1 MATVNSSKFNIV
13 VNRTT
18 STVTSQVN
26 SNKFN
31 IAVNR
36 ANGEN
41 ELGVNGKANTQVI
54 IYKGGVQ
61 LTPVN
66 STPKDGQFKISID
79 SVQGCTAA
87 IKNNDTVY
95 INTLT
100 EDTGTVIINITLPNG
115 NVIKKYF
122 TVQKSVALSS
132 VKDIETRV
140 TSAEQKITDK
150 AITSVVKESQFI
162 KDMNGKITTNTS
174 NISEVEQ
181 TASSIN
187 SKVTALDGKYS
198 EIKQTA
204 DSINSKVTNLDG
216 KYTEIKQTI
225 DGIDLTGKV
234 SFSDLS
240 TAGKTTINGANIDTT
255 NLVVRGQLISGQIN
269 GVGGIKFAD
278 GAVISS
284 YDSHIAG
291 VKGIRVSAPSIK
303 LGDEVEIS
311 RPTISYDV
319 KGKSSSSSST
329 TTWTM
334 TGAGALTCA
343 SASLSKT
350 LGVSGQ
356 ANIGSVVTNRIDVYG
371 NSNLDGTAYVS
382 GACTIGSEL
391 NVKNKAIYGMNNI
404 ALARGTVYL
413 PQGGGNNTTD
423 YLRIGGGF
431 MAGVDSG
438 NFHFLNRNGGVAR
451 IYAGNVSTAYSL
463 EPIAKSSN
471 RSVFDEINSIK
482 VIDTA
487 EGFRLINNPAKALSE
502 EDTTTS
508 RAVYTTYNE
517 KTEQEEVNIDYTT
530 AISTLWKAVQELKSE
545 NEELK
550 NEVKILSRI
559 DASE

>member
-31 IAVNR
+31 IVVNR

-174 NISEVEQ
+174 NISEIEQ
-181 TASSIN
+181 TATSIS
-187 SKVTALDGKYS
+187 SKVTDLS
-198 EIKQTA
+198 
-204 DSINSKVTNLDG
+204 G
-216 KYTEIKQTI
+216 KYTELKQTV
-225 DGIDLTGKV
+225 DGIDMTGKV

-240 TAGKTTINGANIDTT
+240 TTGKTTINGSNITTGTINGNLANIT
-255 NLVVRGQLISGQIN
+255 NINASNITSGTISGNRISGGVIEGSTLKTSTPTSN
-269 GVGGIKFAD
+269 GGVWIKENAIQL
-278 GAVISS
+278 GSS
-284 YDSHIAG
+284 NFLYEGNTFKIETNG
-291 VKGIRVSAPSIK
+291 N
-303 LGDEVEIS
+303 
-311 RPTISYDV
+311 TSY
-319 KGKSSSSSST
+319 SST
-329 TTWTM
+329 
-334 TGAGALTCA
+334 
-343 SASLSKT
+343 
-350 LGVSGQ
+350 
-356 ANIGSVVTNRIDVYG
+356 ANIHLMPGMRGSTASG
-371 NSNLDGTAYVS
+371 NGIVYVS
-382 GACTIGSEL
+382 GKISANSL
-391 NVKNKAIYGMNNI
+391 
-404 ALARGTVYL
+404 TV
-413 PQGGGNNTTD
+413 D
-423 YLRIGGGF
+423 
-431 MAGVDSG
+431 GV
-438 NFHFLNRNGGVAR
+438 
-451 IYAGNVSTAYSL
+451 
-463 EPIAKSSN
+463 
-471 RSVFDEINSIK
+471 EINPRGL
-482 VIDTA
+482 TA
-487 EGFRLINNPAKALSE
+487 VFG
-502 EDTTTS
+502 
-508 RAVYTTYNE
+508 
-517 KTEQEEVNIDYTT
+517 
-530 AISTLWKAVQELKSE
+530 
-545 NEELK
+545 
-550 NEVKILSRI
+550 
-559 DASE
+559 